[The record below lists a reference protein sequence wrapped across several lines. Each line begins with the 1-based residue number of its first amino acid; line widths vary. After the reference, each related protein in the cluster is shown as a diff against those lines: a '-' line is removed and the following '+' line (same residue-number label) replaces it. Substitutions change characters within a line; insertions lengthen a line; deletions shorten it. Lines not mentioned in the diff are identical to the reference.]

1 MADDRKQLPGWIQGL
16 LKLFSSQAPE
26 AEVNLS
32 AYAFGVLAA
41 AAWLTWW
48 FYSGPRD
55 GNLVAALAAFLTAVT
70 GGLFKKG
77 SNAAQQ
83 APGAGETPRKDGEA

>member
-1 MADDRKQLPGWIQGL
+1 MRDPQRELPGWIQGL

-26 AEVNLS
+26 AEVNLA

-48 FYSGPRD
+48 FYTGPRD

-83 APGAGETPRKDGEA
+83 TPGAGAAPEKDGEA